1 MRLTGFLIVATMAI
15 TGCAAGVAYEQP
27 PANPELVYV
36 SPGVQVIADYNEP
49 IFYSDSSYWR
59 NDGGVW
65 YRSRNHSGGWA
76 IATPPPGVARIDRP
90 RGYVHYR
97 PAGWA
102 ARGPAPRGPAP
113 RGPASRHRTDRLCAP
128 SLGRAHARLSTRRV
142 RASPSRAAPHGR
154 AQSRYRAAR
163 ARSTRVSSLTMTP
176 DHWRARR
183 A

>member
-49 IFYSDSSYWR
+49 IFYSDSFYWR

-65 YRSRNHSGGWA
+65 YRSRYHSGGWA
-76 IATPPPGVARIDRP
+76 VAAPPPAVARIDRP

-102 ARGPAPRGPAP
+102 ARGPAPHRPAP
-113 RGPASRHRTDRLCAP
+113 RGPAPGIARTGYAPPQPVAPTRGYQPPASVQARPAPRPMSAP
-128 SLGRAHARLSTRRV
+128 SRGIAPRAHDQREFRR
-142 RASPSRAAPHGR
+142 
-154 AQSRYRAAR
+154 
-163 ARSTRVSSLTMTP
+163 
-176 DHWRARR
+176 
-183 A
+183 